1 MNLNSDCCAIAEFP
15 RFSQFPA
22 LIAIPAK
29 FAFLASQS
37 ISCDRAGTLEWRYS
51 TRVHGRPKFLLTLGF
66 FVCVLSNCGGNS
78 CQAFHYPRAKC
89 PAKCKIAEIDN
100 ENELAKDDLVSNNG
114 VGLNKISWQQGYIL
128 S

>member
-1 MNLNSDCCAIAEFP
+1 LLRDSGI
-15 RFSQFPA
+15 S
-22 LIAIPAK
+22 AIPRD
-29 FAFLASQS
+29 FRNSPPLSQLFCGLA
-37 ISCDRAGTLEWRYS
+37 IYRAGTVEWRYS

-78 CQAFHYPRAKC
+78 CQAFHCPRAKC